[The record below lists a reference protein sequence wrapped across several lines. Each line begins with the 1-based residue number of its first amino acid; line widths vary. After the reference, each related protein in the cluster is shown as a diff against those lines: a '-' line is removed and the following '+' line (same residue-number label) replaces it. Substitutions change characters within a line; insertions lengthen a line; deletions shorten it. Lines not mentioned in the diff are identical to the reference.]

1 MTTLRSLAVA
11 ASLFAAAAA
20 PVLAQDYANVQDII
34 TSGLS
39 SPVGLYACPGDD
51 TRLFIVEQGGRIRIV
66 NVTIDGLGNKTYAL
80 APNPFLDLNA
90 LDAANPF
97 FRDGGGNPLQDQT
110 GTVIP
115 RIVRNGGNPVIS
127 NGNTYPVNRGGEQG
141 LLGLAFAPD
150 YQTSRKFYIYYCMSN
165 PAANGVIPFSLGG
178 NGSQQ
183 NPFNATNAGNNVI
196 FEFQRDANN
205 ASLADTSTERM
216 VLTHPDDFTNH
227 NGCTMF
233 FGRDGLLYAGFG
245 DGGSGN
251 DPNNRALNPNQL
263 LGKMIRINPFVD
275 DFPADANRNYG
286 IPAGNPYAAGGG
298 RPEIW
303 ARGLRN
309 PWRWSFDRWNGD
321 MWIADVGQG
330 LWEEINHVV
339 GNGGAGLNYGWRVRE
354 GLISTGLSSGGHDI
368 SNLTSPVYVYPHS
381 FSQPGTN
388 GNYTNKQDGASV
400 AGGIVYR
407 GHAIRPLRG
416 KYFFADTY
424 ASQVWAFN
432 ANVAAGAGTPAA
444 VGLEEYSGAWRST
457 INNVTPPAF
466 SNIVAFGEDNDGEMF
481 IVQIGGR
488 IRKLVPQGAQ
498 PPMADVGIQG
508 GLPGADGLF
517 DNNDFVVFI
526 DFFFNGDPRADMGK
540 QGGLRGVDQMLD
552 NNDFVAFIDA
562 FFEQE

>member
-11 ASLFAAAAA
+11 ASLLAGAAA
-20 PVLAQDYANVQDII
+20 PSLAQDYANVQDII

-51 TRLFIVEQGGRIRIV
+51 TRLFIVEQGGRVRV
-66 NVTIDGLGNKTYAL
+66 VDVTTDGLGNRTYAL
-80 APNPFLDLNA
+80 AATPFLDLNA
-90 LDAANPF
+90 LDASNPY
-97 FRDGGGNPLQDQT
+97 FRDGANNPLQDQT

-127 NGNTYPVNRGGEQG
+127 NGNTYPVNRSGEQG

-165 PAANGVIPFSLGG
+165 PAANGVIPFALGG
-178 NGSQQ
+178 NGTAQ
-183 NPFNATNAGNNVI
+183 NPFSASNAGNNVI

-205 ASLADTSTERM
+205 ASLADTTTERL

-263 LGKMIRINPFVD
+263 LGKMIRIDPFND
-275 DFPADANRNYG
+275 DFPADANRNYA
-286 IPAGNPYAAGGG
+286 IPDGAAPYAHTPANPYAAGGG

-330 LWEEINHVV
+330 LWEEINRVT
-339 GNGGAGLNYGWRVRE
+339 GSGTPGLNYGWRVRE
-354 GLISTGLSSGGHDI
+354 GLVNTGLSAGGHDV
-368 SNLTSPVYVYPHS
+368 SSLTFPIYVYPHS
-381 FSQPGTN
+381 TTQAGAN
-388 GNYTNKQDGASV
+388 GNYTNTQDGVSV
-400 AGGIVYR
+400 TGGYVYR

-416 KYFFADTY
+416 KYFFADIG

-444 VGLEEYSGAWRST
+444 VGLEEYSAAFRST
-457 INNVTPPAF
+457 VNGVTPPTF
-466 SNIVAFGEDNDGEMF
+466 NQISAFGED
-481 IVQIGGR
+481 
-488 IRKLVPQGAQ
+488 
-498 PPMADVGIQG
+498 
-508 GLPGADGLF
+508 
-517 DNNDFVVFI
+517 
-526 DFFFNGDPRADMGK
+526 
-540 QGGLRGVDQMLD
+540 
-552 NNDFVAFIDA
+552 
-562 FFEQE
+562 